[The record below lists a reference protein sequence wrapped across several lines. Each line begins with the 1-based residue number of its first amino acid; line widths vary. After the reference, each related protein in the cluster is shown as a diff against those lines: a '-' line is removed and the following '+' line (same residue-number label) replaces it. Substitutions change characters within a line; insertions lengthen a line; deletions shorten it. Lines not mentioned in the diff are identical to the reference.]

1 MNWYFLFFILKEVKN
16 LSFYFKEDF
25 KRKKKEN
32 YLKKSEKF
40 KKNWENQKRQ
50 LSEDMKKARFFDNSL
65 EIRRI
70 AK

>member
-40 KKNWENQKRQ
+40 KKNWENQKSAEKHS
-50 LSEDMKKARFFDNSL
+50 SEK
-65 EIRRI
+65 
-70 AK
+70 